1 VENQWGKKDLP
12 ILKPFGRVAIMSE
25 QQPEKRPFEDTQ
37 REFYHA
43 TYDLL
48 KSIESKV
55 NIIFWVFFITLI
67 VQILVAL
74 RIL

>member
-1 VENQWGKKDLP
+1 
-12 ILKPFGRVAIMSE
+12 MSE

>member
-1 VENQWGKKDLP
+1 M
-12 ILKPFGRVAIMSE
+12 PFGRAANMSE
-25 QQPEKRPFEDTQ
+25 QQPEKRPIEETQ

-48 KSIESKV
+48 KSIEGKV
-55 NIIFWVFFITLI
+55 NIIFWVFIVTLI